1 MKTVK
6 GSIDVGRFRVPYRMY
21 GESPRY
27 LLCVSGALQTMV
39 VWRSFVKKFSDHY
52 TCITFDMPG
61 TGRSDILS
69 GPAKVGVDEQL
80 NVLAALVEEATDG
93 KPVALAGSSWG
104 TVIAAGFAAIYPEK
118 VERLL
123 LGSFALKPNATMLAV
138 TERAKALYESGDWAQ
153 GADLIIEVFGTQIA
167 GTYKKKIAAQF
178 KGLSS
183 TSAEAF
189 YEHCM
194 NIATTSRLE
203 DLLDLSRITAQ
214 TLIINGADDTIID
227 LDDMHKAAEMI
238 PNCET
243 ILVENAGHFL
253 HFEQPELLELYA
265 EFMVP
270 DNPAIENV
278 KSA

>member
-1 MKTVK
+1 
-6 GSIDVGRFRVPYRMY
+6 
-21 GESPRY
+21 
-27 LLCVSGALQTMV
+27 
-39 VWRSFVKKFSDHY
+39 
-52 TCITFDMPG
+52 
-61 TGRSDILS
+61 
-69 GPAKVGVDEQL
+69 
-80 NVLAALVEEATDG
+80 
-93 KPVALAGSSWG
+93 
-104 TVIAAGFAAIYPEK
+104 
-118 VERLL
+118 
-123 LGSFALKPNATMLAV
+123 
-138 TERAKALYESGDWAQ
+138 
-153 GADLIIEVFGTQIA
+153 
-167 GTYKKKIAAQF
+167 
-178 KGLSS
+178 
-183 TSAEAF
+183 
-189 YEHCM
+189 M